1 MESGMSESK
10 TNQSSPEISEEGTRE
25 IRINPIV
32 PTESVLIAT
41 ARSMRPQKAEDAAPR
56 DTRTHVERCPFCR
69 GNEDKT
75 PPEITHVPDEG
86 DWEIRIVENL
96 YPVLGDDRQNP
107 DMLFGLQQ
115 AINGYGRHEVIVDH
129 SQHGITIHEMSER
142 HLSMLFQTYQKR
154 MQELYESDARLKYV
168 LIFKNFGPA
177 AGASMAH
184 THSQI
189 IATPV
194 IPQNVQDE
202 VEHSKKYYDKHHHCI
217 FCTLVD
223 EALTYEA
230 TIYDRDS
237 GKVLRKIDVGQYVIE
252 RGEHFIAIKPF
263 ASRYEWEVHILPLVH
278 QSDFLK
284 ATQDEL
290 DDFARVLKR
299 TMQRLDAVI
308 GGAQYNYFLHTVP
321 LDDHHDDCQSSYH
334 WHLEICPRTSI
345 PSGFELGSGLFVNT
359 VSPEDAAVQ
368 LSNVVLDD
376 EQSKK

>member
-1 MESGMSESK
+1 MSDNK
-10 TNQSSPEISEEGTRE
+10 TNNTTPEMADEGTRE

-41 ARSMRPQKAEDAAPR
+41 ARSMRPQKAEEAAPR
-56 DTRTHVERCPFCR
+56 DTRHHVERCPFCR
-69 GNEDKT
+69 GNEEKT
-75 PPEITHVPDEG
+75 PPEITHFPEQG
-86 DWEIRIVENL
+86 DWAIRIVENL

-129 SQHGITIHEMSER
+129 SQHGIAVNEMSQS
-142 HLSMLFQTYQKR
+142 HLSMLFQAYQTR
-154 MQELYESDARLKYV
+154 MKQLYESDQRLKYV
-168 LIFKNFGPA
+168 LVFKNFGPA

-202 VEHSKKYYDKHHHCI
+202 VEHSKKYFEKHHHCI
-217 FCTLVD
+217 FCTLVN

-237 GKVLRKIDVGQYVIE
+237 GKVLRKIDVGQYVVE

-278 QSDFLK
+278 KSDFIN
-284 ATQDEL
+284 ATEEEL

-308 GGAQYNYFLHTVP
+308 GGAQYNYFLHTIP
-321 LDDHHDDCQSSYH
+321 LDNQYDNYQNSYH

-368 LSNVVLDD
+368 LSNVVLD
-376 EQSKK
+376 EK

>member
-1 MESGMSESK
+1 MSESK

>member
-1 MESGMSESK
+1 MIMNEQNND
-10 TNQSSPEISEEGTRE
+10 NQEDLGTRE
-25 IRINPIV
+25 LRINPIV

-41 ARSMRPQKAEDAAPR
+41 ARSMRPQKAEEAAPR
-56 DTRTHVERCPFCR
+56 DTRHHVDRCPFCR

-75 PPEITHVPDEG
+75 PPEIAHVPEDG
-86 DWEIRIVENL
+86 DWAIRIVENL
-96 YPVLGDDRQNP
+96 YPVLGDDRLNP
-107 DMLFGLQQ
+107 DMIFGLQQ

-129 SQHGITIHEMSER
+129 YQHGIAIHEMSQS
-142 HLSMLFQTYQKR
+142 HLSMLFQTYQSR
-154 MQELYESDARLKYV
+154 MKQLYDTDQRLKYV
-168 LIFKNFGPA
+168 LVFKNFGPA

-202 VEHSKKYYDKHHHCI
+202 IEHSKKYYEKHHHCI
-217 FCTLVD
+217 FCTLVN

-237 GKVLRKIDVGQYVIE
+237 GKVVRKIDVGQYVVE

-278 QSDFLK
+278 KSDFMQ
-284 ATQDEL
+284 ATQEEL
-290 DDFARVLKR
+290 DDFAHVLKR

-308 GGAQYNYFLHTVP
+308 GGAQYNYFLHTIPV
-321 LDDHHDDCQSSYH
+321 DKQHDDCQNSYH

-368 LSNVVLDD
+368 LSNVVLD
-376 EQSKK
+376 EE